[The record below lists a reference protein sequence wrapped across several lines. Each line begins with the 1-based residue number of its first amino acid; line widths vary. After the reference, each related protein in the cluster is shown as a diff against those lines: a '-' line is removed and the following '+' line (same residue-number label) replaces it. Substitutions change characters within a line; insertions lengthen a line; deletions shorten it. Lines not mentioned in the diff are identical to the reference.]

1 MQNIF
6 IKNKAELNEKIEQI
20 KKDGKDNLHL
30 IADFDNTLSKAYVNG
45 KKMDSMVAQIR
56 HLGYLGEEY
65 TKLAYDL
72 YEKYHPIEIDLN
84 IPQEIKNEK
93 MVEWWSTHIKIQAEY
108 GLTKKVLDEVIE
120 KSNFMLRE
128 NINEFFNILE
138 KNSVPILIFSA
149 GANYFINGFLKK
161 NNINYKNIFVISNEH
176 KFDSNGKVLGYKSQ
190 IIHTFNKGEVAVK
203 DNPEYS
209 TVLHRQNI
217 ILLGDSLGDLD
228 MSKGINHKTKITIGF
243 YNELDNKHLEVYKEK
258 FDIVITNDGSMD
270 YITDLLKLILE

>member
-128 NINEFFNILE
+128 NINEFINILE